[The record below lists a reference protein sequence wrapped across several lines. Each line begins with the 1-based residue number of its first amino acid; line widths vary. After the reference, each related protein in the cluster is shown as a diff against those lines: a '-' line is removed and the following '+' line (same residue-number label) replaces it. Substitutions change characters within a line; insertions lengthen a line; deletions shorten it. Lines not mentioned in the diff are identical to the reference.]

1 MLINDNEPMTDIH
14 EHGPDQEDLA
24 VLVVCSTNTTL
35 SPMAEAI
42 LQTTFAEAQLPAQV
56 RSAGLT
62 IGRKPA
68 HPYAI
73 EVMRDRGLDLS
84 GHHSSAVTLE
94 LVEEQDLIIGMT
106 DENVSD
112 VVAVWPHL
120 APRCHTLAG
129 ITSASDG
136 PATLAR
142 WDVAA
147 WARSLDETQVENG
160 VPRDHDSD
168 IDDPTTWRK
177 KSFRSSAD
185 KITGHCHTLTALLT
199 PKDVAD
205 SEAGASTTSPLVQI
219 AQAEIAKS
227 PNHVDVRALTAIFS
241 PEVPPDLEITGLDQ
255 MCELFAGKPEQSTA
269 YDRVVVH
276 EESVEA
282 KPEGVLFS
290 DHAWPRAFER
300 RDGSVPQVSVYRLED
315 ATIAMTPYHDVV
327 LDNTGAYVP
336 EISSAPYLAPLYWG
350 LDAER
355 LSGRVLVAGT
365 PGARMFSHWLLD
377 VLPRIEAARLAGYDS
392 SNIDHVLVHA
402 QPSSFVRDS
411 LAELGF
417 QPEQIIYGRRQ
428 LPLYRVDE
436 LIAPTLVRQTKYT
449 PESSRRF
456 LRQLYLGD
464 QADVLSP
471 RSRKV
476 VYISRQNSDRRRM
489 HNHELLDDFLVAT
502 DAKTIHAEDLTV
514 SEMAHE
520 LSDTALLLGPHGAG
534 LANAVFLPPWAAG
547 MEFTGV
553 LFMPEFF
560 QLISTSASKY
570 ALVTGDDDEGRDV
583 LDPESMKAH
592 LPLVANKDFKH
603 RDILLNPE
611 RTGAALAWAEDF
623 LDSL

>member
-1 MLINDNEPMTDIH
+1 MLINDNERMADMH
-14 EHGPDQEDLA
+14 EHGPDLEDLA
-24 VLVVCSTNTTL
+24 VLVICSTNTTL

-42 LQTTFAEAQLPAQV
+42 LQTTFADALVPAQV

-68 HPYAI
+68 HPYSI

-84 GHHSSAVTLE
+84 GHHSRALSLE
-94 LVEEQDLIIGMT
+94 LAEEQDLIIGMT

-112 VVAVWPHL
+112 VVSVWPHL

-147 WARSLDETQVENG
+147 WARNLDETHVEKG
-160 VPRDHDSD
+160 VQQDHD
-168 IDDPTTWRK
+168 IGDPTTWRK

-185 KITGHCHTLTALLT
+185 KITGHCRALTALLT
-199 PKDVAD
+199 PKVVANSD
-205 SEAGASTTSPLVQI
+205 EDASTPTTSPLVQI

-227 PNHVDVRALTAIFS
+227 PNNIDVTALTAIFS
-241 PEVPPDLEITGLDQ
+241 PELPGDLEITGLEQ
-255 MCELFAGKPEQSTA
+255 MCEVFAGKPEQSTA
-269 YDRVVVH
+269 YECVVVH
-276 EESVEA
+276 EESVEE

-300 RDGSVPQVSVYRLED
+300 RDGSVPRVSVYRLED

-327 LDNTGAYVP
+327 LDNSGAYVP
-336 EISSAPYLAPLYWG
+336 EISSAPFLAPLYWG
-350 LDAER
+350 LEAER
-355 LSGRVLVAGT
+355 LSGRVLLAGT

-392 SNIDHVLVHA
+392 SNVDHVIVHA
-402 QPSSFVRDS
+402 QPSKFVQDS
-411 LAELGF
+411 LAALGF
-417 QPEQIIYGRRQ
+417 QPEQIIYGRRR
-428 LPLYRVDE
+428 LPLYSVDE
-436 LIAPTLVRQTKYT
+436 LIAPTLVRRVKYT

-464 QADVLSP
+464 KADVLPP

-476 VYISRQNSDRRRM
+476 VYISRQNSDRRRIDG
-489 HNHELLDDFLVAT
+489 HELLDDFLVAT

-570 ALVTGDDDEGRDV
+570 VLVTGDDDQGRDV
-583 LDPESMKAH
+583 LDPESMKDH
-592 LPLVANKDFKH
+592 LPLVAIKDFKH

-611 RTGAALAWAEDF
+611 RTRAALAWAEDF